1 MKNQYCEFWGHFLGL
16 STTELLS
23 PDYVINSSG
32 RYIEKHQDKF
42 VFLYQDLKSLKK
54 VLVASSKNV
63 EKFKFKLDDLKCLNL
78 DTAKDFKK
86 MTLEF
91 HDIDYGLTS
100 AALFI
105 PSNSFSKS
113 IEIRKLS
120 PNDLEASE
128 NFKNSCSEDD
138 VDTLD
143 FNLETDIAYG
153 AFLQNK
159 LIGVSRYLVLRDT
172 KIADITVVISS
183 EYRNQKISTPLV
195 SKIVESILADSL
207 TPKYRV
213 QTENI
218 ASIKIA
224 QRLGFK
230 PLFQILTWEA
240 NQTELA

>member
-1 MKNQYCEFWGHFLGL
+1 MKNQYCNFWSEFLGL

-23 PDYVINSSG
+23 PNYVINSSG

-54 VLVASSKNV
+54 VLIASAKNI
-63 EKFKFKLDDLKCLNL
+63 ENYQIKTADLDKLPL

-86 MTLEF
+86 MTLAF

-100 AALFI
+100 AEHFTPFDI
-105 PSNSFSKS
+105 STSS
-113 IEIRKLS
+113 IEIQRLS
-120 PNDLEASE
+120 LADQAATEHFSNR
-128 NFKNSCSEDD
+128 CSEDD
-138 VDTLD
+138 IDTLD
-143 FNLETDIAYG
+143 FDLETDIAYG

-159 LIGVSRYLVLRDT
+159 LIGVSRYLVIRET
-172 KIADITVVISS
+172 NVADITVVVSS

-195 SKIVESILADSL
+195 SKIVERILADGYI
-207 TPKYRV
+207 PKYRV

-224 QRLGFK
+224 ERLGFK
-230 PLFQILTWEA
+230 PLFQILTWET
-240 NQTELA
+240 NQI